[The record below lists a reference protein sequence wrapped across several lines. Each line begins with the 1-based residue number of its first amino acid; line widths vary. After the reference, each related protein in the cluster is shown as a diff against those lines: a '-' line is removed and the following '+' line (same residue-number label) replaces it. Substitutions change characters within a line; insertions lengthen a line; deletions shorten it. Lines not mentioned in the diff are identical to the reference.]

1 MISVSKL
8 TLISVN
14 SSNFQKKE
22 GEDNG
27 QDSDEGSTAGG

>member
-1 MISVSKL
+1 
-8 TLISVN
+8 VN